1 MKKFDLAAAKQKAYR
16 LLSMRPHSEKELA
29 KKLRDKGFPEAVIK
43 EALEKL
49 HDLKYLDDASFAMQQ
64 ARNLAVNRLWGDRR
78 ISDDLRQKGIAS
90 GLIAQAIAAAR
101 QELPQDEAITIL
113 IRKKTGRTDRKTKQR
128 IFASLMRRG
137 FPTGLILSKLGH

>member
-78 ISDDLRQKGIAS
+78 ISDSLREKGIAA

-101 QELPQDEAITIL
+101 QELPQDEAVTIL
-113 IRKKTGRTDRKTKQR
+113 IRKKTDRTDRKTKQR
-128 IFASLMRRG
+128 IFANLMRRG

>member
-101 QELPQDEAITIL
+101 QELPQDEAVTIL
-113 IRKKTGRTDRKTKQR
+113 IRKKTDRTDRKTKQR

>member
-1 MKKFDLAAAKQKAYR
+1 VKKFDLAAAKQKAYR

-29 KKLRDKGFPEAVIK
+29 KKLRDKGFPETVIK

-78 ISDDLRQKGIAS
+78 ISDSLREKGIAA

-101 QELPQDEAITIL
+101 QELPQDEAVTIL
-113 IRKKTGRTDRKTKQR
+113 IRKKTDRTDRKTKQR

>member
-29 KKLRDKGFPEAVIK
+29 KKLRDKGFPETVIK

-78 ISDDLRQKGIAS
+78 ISDSLREKGIAA

-101 QELPQDEAITIL
+101 QELPQDEAVTIL
-113 IRKKTGRTDRKTKQR
+113 IRKKTDRTDRKTKQR

>member
-1 MKKFDLAAAKQKAYR
+1 VKKFDLAAAKQKAYR

-49 HDLKYLDDASFAMQQ
+49 HDLKYLDDVSFAMQQ
-64 ARNLAVNRLWGDRR
+64 ARNLAVNRMWGDRR
-78 ISDDLRQKGIAS
+78 ISDDLREKGIAA

-101 QELPQDEAITIL
+101 QELPQDEAVTIL
-113 IRKKTGRTDRKTKQR
+113 IRKKTGRTDRKTKQK

-137 FPTGLILSKLGH
+137 FPAGLILSKLGH

>member
-29 KKLRDKGFPEAVIK
+29 KKLRDKGFPETVIK

-64 ARNLAVNRLWGDRR
+64 ARNLAVNKLWGDRR
-78 ISDDLRQKGIAS
+78 ISDDLREKGIAA

-101 QELPQDEAITIL
+101 QELPQDEAVTIL
-113 IRKKTGRTDRKTKQR
+113 IRKKTTGRTEKQNKDFCKPDEAG
-128 IFASLMRRG
+128 I
-137 FPTGLILSKLGH
+137 PTGLILCKLGH

>member
-43 EALEKL
+43 EALENL

-78 ISDDLRQKGIAS
+78 ISDSLREKGIAA

-101 QELPQDEAITIL
+101 QELPQDEAVTIL
-113 IRKKTGRTDRKTKQR
+113 IRKKTDRTDRKTKQR

>member
-78 ISDDLRQKGIAS
+78 ISDSLREKGIAA

-101 QELPQDEAITIL
+101 QELPQDEAVTIL
-113 IRKKTGRTDRKTKQR
+113 IRKKTDRTDRKTKQR

>member
-1 MKKFDLAAAKQKAYR
+1 VKKFDLAAAKQKAYR

-78 ISDDLRQKGIAS
+78 ISDSLREKGIAA

-101 QELPQDEAITIL
+101 QELPQDEAVTIL
-113 IRKKTGRTDRKTKQR
+113 IRKKTDRTDRKTKQR